1 VTAGSRASHNE
12 SPVGTKL
19 WVIGAGEGGCDH
31 PTDSLEAV
39 GSDGANGYYECT
51 RCGATL
57 VFQDE
62 VTVSG
67 KVRRTALEEREGP

>member
-1 VTAGSRASHNE
+1 MT
-12 SPVGTKL
+12 
-19 WVIGAGEGGCDH
+19 GEGEPSGTDGPIGTRLWAIGTGERDCDH

-67 KVRRTALEEREGP
+67 KVRRTVPE

>member
-1 VTAGSRASHNE
+1 MTGEGGASRHGE
-12 SPVGTKL
+12 PVETKL
-19 WVIGAGEGGCDH
+19 WVIGTKERGCDH
-31 PTDSLEAV
+31 PTGSLQAV

-62 VTVSG
+62 ATVSR
-67 KVRRTALEEREGP
+67 KVRWSA